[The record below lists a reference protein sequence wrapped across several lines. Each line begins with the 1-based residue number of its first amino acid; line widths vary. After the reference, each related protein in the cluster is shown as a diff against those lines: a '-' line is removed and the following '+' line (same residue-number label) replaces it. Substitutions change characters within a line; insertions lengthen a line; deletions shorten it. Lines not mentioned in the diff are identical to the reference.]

1 MEIIAQYTNLLI
13 LLQNFE
19 NLWNMYSV
27 SEGFLY
33 RRETKRAGRTF
44 LELFDIVADK
54 DPSIRNTKAL
64 RINGRDSTEYID
76 SVIQD
81 LKLWMEGDVIFPFPS
96 REIGIGDNENSRFIL
111 QRVLMCLSSYL
122 VSKIQLEYRPVLC
135 KSSGEGAFHKNNV
148 KWGGHFPWEIS
159 DAVDEQTLDS
169 LSNSKTVVVVGDIRK
184 SQDLITYATRPD
196 SFRKNMVSY
205 IEMIRKIVLAN
216 KGIFDRFTG
225 DGFICYFNDYLLQKF
240 NMDLYKTVVEACEQ
254 IQCESKT
261 IFEDWQKDLQK
272 IPQET
277 IGLSIGVDSGTM
289 NFYDDRMMFAIGTP
303 AVWATRM
310 CSVGKA
316 GDIIM
321 NNLPHAELFHRGKEY
336 EFDEI
341 IGATK
346 SGERFKAF
354 KLKRDEVDN
363 ERIIDIG
370 T

>member
-1 MEIIAQYTNLLI
+1 MEIIAQYINLLI

-33 RRETKRAGRTF
+33 RHETKRAGRTF

-64 RINGRDSTEYID
+64 RINGHDSTEYID
-76 SVIQD
+76 CVIQG

-122 VSKIQLEYRPVLC
+122 ISKIQLEYRPILC

-148 KWGGHFPWEIS
+148 KWSGHFPWE
-159 DAVDEQTLDS
+159 VCDEIDSQMLDS
-169 LSNSKTVVVVGDIRK
+169 LSNSETVVVVGDIRK

-216 KGIFDRFTG
+216 NGVFDRFTG
-225 DGFICYFNDYLLQKF
+225 DGFICYFNAHLSELFQFDMYNTL
-240 NMDLYKTVVEACEQ
+240 VETCEQ
-254 IQCESKT
+254 IQRESKAV
-261 IFEDWQKDLQK
+261 FDEWQKDLQK
-272 IPQET
+272 IPEET
-277 IGLSIGVDSGTM
+277 VGLSIGVDSGTM
-289 NFYDDRMMFAIGTP
+289 NFFDDQMMFAIGMP

-310 CSVGKA
+310 CAIGNA

-321 NNLPHAELFHRGKEY
+321 NNLPHAKLLHRGAEH
-336 EFDEI
+336 EFEEV

-346 SGERFKAF
+346 SGERFKAY
-354 KLKRDEVDN
+354 KLRYE
-363 ERIIDIG
+363 
-370 T
+370 

>member
-1 MEIIAQYTNLLI
+1 MEITAKYINLLI

-33 RRETKRAGRTF
+33 RGETKRAGRTF
-44 LELFDIVADK
+44 LELFDIVANK
-54 DPSIRNTKAL
+54 DPLIRNTKAL
-64 RINGRDSTEYID
+64 TMNNRDSTDYID
-76 SVIQD
+76 SVRQGLGEWVESD
-81 LKLWMEGDVIFPFPS
+81 RLFPFS
-96 REIGIGDNENSRFIL
+96 SIGMGDNENSRFIL
-111 QRVLMCLSSYL
+111 QRVFICVSAYL

-159 DAVDEQTLDS
+159 DAVDNQMLES
-169 LSNSKTVVVVGDIRK
+169 LSNSETVVVVGDIRK

-216 KGIFDRFTG
+216 KGVFDRFTG
-225 DGFICYFNDYLLQKF
+225 DGFICYFNEYLSEKF
-240 NMDLYKTVVEACEQ
+240 QIDLYKTLVEVCEH
-254 IQCESKT
+254 IQCESKAV
-261 IFEDWQKDLQK
+261 FDEWQNDLQK
-272 IPQET
+272 IPEET

-289 NFYDDRMMFAIGTP
+289 RFCDDRMMFAIGTP

-321 NNLPHAELFHRGKEY
+321 NNLPHAELSRRGLEY
-336 EFDEI
+336 VFDEVT
-341 IGATK
+341 GATK
-346 SGERFKAF
+346 SGERFKAY
-354 KLKRDEVDN
+354 KLRYE
-363 ERIIDIG
+363 
-370 T
+370 

>member
-1 MEIIAQYTNLLI
+1 MEITTQYSNLLI

-33 RRETKRAGRTF
+33 RRETKRAGRVF
-44 LELFDIVADK
+44 LELFDIVSDK
-54 DPSIRNTKAL
+54 DPSIRNTKTL
-64 RINGRDSTEYID
+64 RMNGRDSTDYID
-76 SVIQD
+76 SVRQR
-81 LKLWMEGDVIFPFPS
+81 LGEWVEGDKLFPFS
-96 REIGIGDNENSRFIL
+96 SLGMGDNENSRFIL
-111 QRVLMCLSSYL
+111 QEVFICVSAYL

-159 DAVDEQTLDS
+159 DVVDDQMLES
-169 LSNSKTVVVVGDIRK
+169 LGNSETVVVVGDIRK

-196 SFRKNMVSY
+196 SFRENMVSY

-225 DGFICYFNDYLLQKF
+225 DGFICYFNEYLSEKF
-240 NMDLYKTVVEACEQ
+240 QIDLYKTVVEVCEH
-254 IQCESKT
+254 IQCESKS
-261 IFEDWQKDLQK
+261 IFEEWKKELQK
-272 IPQET
+272 IPEET
-277 IGLSIGVDSGTM
+277 IGLAVGVDSGTM
-289 NFYDDRMMFAIGTP
+289 SFCDNKMMFAIGTP

-321 NNLPHAELFHRGKEY
+321 NNLPHAELSRRGLEY
-336 EFDEI
+336 VFDEVT
-341 IGATK
+341 GATK
-346 SGERFKAF
+346 SGERFKAY
-354 KLKRDEVDN
+354 KLRYELGV
-363 ERIIDIG
+363 
-370 T
+370 

>member
-33 RRETKRAGRTF
+33 RRETKRAGRIF

-64 RINGRDSTEYID
+64 TMNNRDSTDYID
-76 SVIQD
+76 GLRQGLGEWVESD
-81 LKLWMEGDVIFPFPS
+81 RLFPFS
-96 REIGIGDNENSRFIL
+96 SKEMGDNENSRFIL
-111 QRVLMCLSSYL
+111 QRVLVCVSSYL
-122 VSKIQLEYRPVLC
+122 VSKIQLEYRPILC

-159 DAVDEQTLDS
+159 DTVDEQMLDS
-169 LSNSKTVVVVGDIRK
+169 LSNSETVVVVGDIRK

-216 KGIFDRFTG
+216 KGIYDRFTG
-225 DGFICYFNDYLLQKF
+225 DGFICYFNAYLLQKF
-240 NMDLYKTVVEACEQ
+240 NMDLYKTVVEVCEQ
-254 IQCESKT
+254 IQCDSKT
-261 IFEDWQKDLQK
+261 FFADWQKDLQK
-272 IPQET
+272 IPEET
-277 IGLSIGVDSGTM
+277 IGLSVGVDSGTM

-310 CSVGKA
+310 CSLGKA

-321 NNLPHAELFHRGKEY
+321 NNQPHVELCHRDLKY
-336 EFDEI
+336 VFDEVT
-341 IGATK
+341 GATK
-346 SGERFKAF
+346 SGERVKAF
-354 KLKRDEVDN
+354 KFRYDEVDN
-363 ERIIDIG
+363 GRIS
-370 T
+370 